1 MVLIKVV
8 RIGIVYIVEARV
20 GLEEEKEML
29 EEKEEQLV
37 VEEIFIM
44 RQDS

>member
-8 RIGIVYIVEARV
+8 RIGIVYIVQARV